1 LTAIAPESSNY
12 TKGEKAECFP
22 IFNTTGDFSPGFEK
36 KFLDFFKI
44 DSKPKIEYITIN

>member
-1 LTAIAPESSNY
+1 LTAIAPESSSY
-12 TKGEKAECFP
+12 PKGEKSGCFP
-22 IFNTTGDFSPGFEK
+22 IFNTTGEFSPGFEK